1 MDFSQRM
8 KDLLLPPGPPSIR
21 PATNSLAATGSV
33 TRLTSGNSPSKDNVA
48 AGVPAASMV
57 LDLPERKGVRR
68 APINEEA
75 VEPGELGSYM
85 SVRVPKNPATRAMIT
100 RALKNHY
107 LFSSLDQ
114 HEVDEMIDVMSMVTI
129 ASGDNVIAQGT
140 PGNCFY
146 VLENGC
152 CDIVVD
158 GELVGKY
165 TNGDAFGELALLY
178 NCPRAATIRATTPC
192 VLWSVERTTF
202 RQIMAT
208 TASAT
213 QLARVNF
220 LKNVE
225 LLQRLSNN
233 QLQKVAAALKLQRF
247 HDGDYIIRQGEDGN
261 TFYIIVEGK
270 VRCTARGHGAD
281 AAEKELMMLY
291 RGNYFGEMALMLN
304 EPRQANCI
312 AVGNVDCY
320 VMDRVQFTKLLGP
333 LRSLI
338 DRQMRIRVLRSVPL
352 LSSLTDDE
360 LDLLAH
366 ALNVVTFDDKA
377 TIIRE
382 GDAGDIFYMIS
393 DGKVSVRKSGFEIM
407 QLRSGEFFGERA
419 LLSCEP
425 RAADCV
431 AIGRVECLTLQRDS
445 FEKLLGKL
453 DHIMQRE
460 IQRQQ
465 LMQQAVLGKSTPRGQ
480 SGTQP
485 AAPAAKKMQFKDLEK
500 IRTIGTGTFGRVFLV
515 RHRPTNQAFALKCMQ
530 KANIVETHQ
539 QKNVLYE
546 KGIIAECDHPFIL
559 KLYETFSDA
568 NQLYMLFELVQGGE
582 LWSLLYEKAFKVPK
596 GVCGAFDVP
605 VARFYASNVVEALRY
620 LQKMNVAYRD
630 LKPENLVLDSAGY
643 LKVVDF
649 GFAKHVPYYKGG
661 ALQER
666 SFTLCGT
673 PEYLAPELVLNKG
686 HGKAV
691 DHWALGCLL
700 YELIA
705 GRTPFQHNDQNKI
718 FEKILQGRAQ
728 IKFHPKFDPDA
739 KDLVLKL
746 LEPNPALRIGS
757 LAGGMQ
763 DVLDHPFF
771 SNVKFDWAALATK
784 NMKAPYAP
792 AIKDPFDAG
801 NFDAYPEDNN
811 VRPYHGHDMFEGF

>member
-8 KDLLLPPGPPSIR
+8 KDLILPPGPPTIR
-21 PATNSLAATGSV
+21 PSTMSGATTIVGAIPSAAAIMDMS
-33 TRLTSGNSPSKDNVA
+33 
-48 AGVPAASMV
+48 
-57 LDLPERKGVRR
+57 ERKGVRR
-68 APINEEA
+68 APINEGA
-75 VEPGELGSYM
+75 VEPGDLS
-85 SVRVPKNPATRAMIT
+85 SSTHVRVPKNNQTRLMIT
-100 RALKNHY
+100 KALKSHY

-114 HEVDEMIDVMSMVTI
+114 GEIDEMIDVMAMVTTQG
-129 ASGDNVIAQGT
+129 GDDVISQGT
-140 PGNCFY
+140 AGNCFY
-146 VLENGC
+146 VLESGS

-158 GELVGKY
+158 NELVGKY
-165 TNGDAFGELALLY
+165 NSGDAFGELALLY
-178 NCPRAATIRATTPC
+178 NCPRAATIRATTGC
-192 VLWSVERTTF
+192 ILWTVERTMF
-202 RQIMAT
+202 RKIMAT

-247 HDGDYIIRQGEDGN
+247 NDGDYIIKQGEDGN

-270 VRCTARGHGAD
+270 VRCTSRGSGPD
-281 AAEKELMMLY
+281 AVEKELMLLY

-304 EPRQANCI
+304 EPRQANCV

-320 VMDRVQFTKLLGP
+320 VMDRAQFTKLLGP

-360 LDLLAH
+360 LDILAH
-366 ALNVVTFDDKA
+366 ALNVVSFEDKSV
-377 TIIRE
+377 IIKE
-382 GDAGDIFYMIS
+382 GDAGDTFYMIS

-419 LLSCEP
+419 LLANEP
-425 RAADCV
+425 RAADCI
-431 AIGRVECLTLQRDS
+431 ALGRVECLTLQRDA

-460 IQRQQ
+460 MQRQQ
-465 LMQQAVLGKSTPRGQ
+465 LMQQSVMGKIDPRL
-480 SGTQP
+480 SGGVSAP
-485 AAPAAKKMQFKDLEK
+485 PAAKKILFKDLEK
-500 IRTIGTGTFGRVFLV
+500 IRTIGTGTFGRVVLV

-546 KGIIAECDHPFIL
+546 KGIISECSHPFIL
-559 KLYETFSDA
+559 KLFETYTDQH
-568 NQLYMLFELVQGGE
+568 QLYMLFELVQGGE
-582 LWSLLYEKAFKVPK
+582 LWSLLYEKSFQVAK
-596 GVCGAFDVP
+596 GVCGAFDLP
-605 VARFYASNVVEALRY
+605 VARFYASNVVESLRY
-620 LQKMNVAYRD
+620 LQKMDVAYRD
-630 LKPENLVLDSAGY
+630 LKPENLVIDSAGY

-649 GFAKHVPYYKGG
+649 GFAKHVPYYRSGM
-661 ALQER
+661 LFER

-700 YELIA
+700 YELLS

-718 FEKILQGRAQ
+718 FEKILQGRTQ
-728 IKFHPKFDPDA
+728 VKFHPKFDADA

-757 LAGGMQ
+757 LAGGMD
-763 DVLDHPFF
+763 DVVNHAFF
-771 SNVKFDWAALATK
+771 ANARFDWAALVQK
-784 NMKAPYAP
+784 SLKAPFVP
-792 AIKDPFDAG
+792 AIKDTFDSG
-801 NFDAYPEDNN
+801 NFDAYPEDAN
-811 VRPYHGHDMFEGF
+811 VRPFHGTDAFEGF

>member
-1 MDFSQRM
+1 MEFSQRM
-8 KDLLLPPGPPSIR
+8 KDLILPPGPPAIR
-21 PATNSLAATGSV
+21 PSTMAAATVVGSV
-33 TRLTSGNSPSKDNVA
+33 PS
-48 AGVPAASMV
+48 AASI
-57 LDLPERKGVRR
+57 LDMNERKGVRR
-68 APINEEA
+68 APINEGA
-75 VEPGELGSYM
+75 VEPGDLSAVTH
-85 SVRVPKNPATRAMIT
+85 VRVPKNNQTRAMIT
-100 RALKNHY
+100 RALKSHY

-114 HEVDEMIDVMSMVTI
+114 GEIDEMIDVMAMVTVQC
-129 ASGDNVIAQGT
+129 GDNVISQGAA
-140 PGNCFY
+140 GNCFY
-146 VLENGC
+146 VLESGS

-158 GELVGKY
+158 NELVGKY
-165 TNGDAFGELALLY
+165 SNGDAFGELALLY
-178 NCPRAATIRATTPC
+178 NCPRAATIRATSGC
-192 VLWSVERTTF
+192 ILWTVERTMF
-202 RQIMAT
+202 RRIMAT

-247 HDGDYIIRQGEDGN
+247 SDGDYIIRQGEDGN

-270 VRCTARGHGAD
+270 VRCTSRGSGAD
-281 AAEKELMMLY
+281 AAEKELMTLC

-312 AVGNVDCY
+312 AIGNVDCY
-320 VMDRVQFTKLLGP
+320 VMDRTQFTTLLGP

-352 LSSLTDDE
+352 LSSLTDEE
-360 LDLLAH
+360 LDILAH
-366 ALNVVTFDDKA
+366 ALNVVSFEDKSV
-377 TIIRE
+377 IIKE
-382 GDAGDIFYMIS
+382 GDAGDTFYMIS

-419 LLSCEP
+419 LLANEP

-431 AIGRVECLTLQRDS
+431 AFGRVECLTLQRDA

-465 LMQQAVLGKSTPRGQ
+465 LMAQAALGKMDAR
-480 SGTQP
+480 
-485 AAPAAKKMQFKDLEK
+485 AAPAAAKQILFKDLEK
-500 IRTIGTGTFGRVFLV
+500 IRTIGTGTFGRVILV
-515 RHRPTNQAFALKCMQ
+515 RHQPTSQAFALKCMQ

-546 KGIIAECDHPFIL
+546 KGIISECDHPFIL
-559 KLYETFSDA
+559 KLFETYSDP

-582 LWSLLYEKAFKVPK
+582 LWSLLYEKSFQIPK
-596 GVCGAFDVP
+596 GVCGAFDLP
-605 VARFYASNVVEALRY
+605 AARFYASNV
-620 LQKMNVAYRD
+620 
-630 LKPENLVLDSAGY
+630 
-643 LKVVDF
+643 
-649 GFAKHVPYYKGG
+649 HVPYYRSGM
-661 ALQER
+661 LFER

-700 YELIA
+700 YELIS

-718 FEKILQGRAQ
+718 FEKILQGRTHV
-728 IKFHPKFDPDA
+728 KFHPKFDADA

-757 LAGGMQ
+757 LAGGMD
-763 DVLDHPFF
+763 DVANHPFF
-771 SNVKFDWAALATK
+771 TSARFDWAALVAKATK
-784 NMKAPYAP
+784 APFVP
-792 AIKDPFDAG
+792 VIKDTFDSG
-801 NFDAYPEDNN
+801 NFDAYPEDAA
-811 VRPYHGHDMFEGF
+811 VRPFRGTDSFEGF

>member
-8 KDLLLPPGPPSIR
+8 KDLITPPTAPSVRPSNMTSLSSGPAMTVAHHHQVASTILPP
-21 PATNSLAATGSV
+21 SLDAV
-33 TRLTSGNSPSKDNVA
+33 
-48 AGVPAASMV
+48 M
-57 LDLPERKGVRR
+57 DLSERKAGALRR
-68 APINEEA
+68 APINEQA
-75 VEPGELGSYM
+75 VEPGDLRS
-85 SVRVPKNPATRAMIT
+85 STHVRVPKNNQTRAMIT
-100 RALKNHY
+100 KALKSHY
-107 LFSSLDQ
+107 LFSSLEQ
-114 HEVDEMIDVMSMVTI
+114 SEIDEMIDVMAMVTVQ
-129 ASGDNVIAQGT
+129 AGDNVIAQGT

-146 VLENGC
+146 VLESGA

-158 GELVGKY
+158 AQLVGKY
-165 TNGDAFGELALLY
+165 ANGDAFGELALLY
-178 NCPRAATIRATTPC
+178 NCPRAATIRATTGC
-192 VLWSVERTTF
+192 ILWSVERTMF
-202 RQIMAT
+202 RKIMAT

-220 LKNVE
+220 LKNVD

-247 HDGDYIIRQGEDGN
+247 TDGEYIIRQGEEGN

-270 VRCTARGHGAD
+270 VRCTSRGLGAD
-281 AAEKELMMLY
+281 AQEKELMMLY

-312 AVGNVDCY
+312 AVGSVDCY
-320 VMDRVQFTKLLGP
+320 VMDRTSFTKLLGP

-360 LDLLAH
+360 LDILAH
-366 ALNVVTFDDKA
+366 ALNVVSYDDSTK
-377 TIIRE
+377 IIKE
-382 GDAGDIFYMIS
+382 GDAGDTFFMIS
-393 DGKVSVRKSGFEIM
+393 DGKVAVRKAGHEIM
-407 QLRSGEFFGERA
+407 ELRSGEFFGERA
-419 LLSCEP
+419 LLANEP

-431 AIGRVECLTLQRDS
+431 AVGRVECLTLQRES
-445 FEKLLGKL
+445 FERLLGKL

-460 IQRQQ
+460 IQRQHM
-465 LMQQAVLGKSTPRGQ
+465 MQQAVLGRQPP
-480 SGTQP
+480 SGAGGATQP
-485 AAPAAKKMQFKDLEK
+485 AAKKYLFKDLEK
-500 IRTIGTGTFGRVFLV
+500 IRTIGTGTFGRVILV

-539 QKNVLYE
+539 QKNVVYE
-546 KGIIAECDHPFIL
+546 KGIISECSHPFIL
-559 KLYETFSDA
+559 KLHETFADQH
-568 NQLYMLFELVQGGE
+568 QLYMLFELVQGGE

-596 GVCGAFDVP
+596 GVCGAFDLP
-605 VARFYASNVVEALRY
+605 VARFYAANVAEALHY
-620 LQKMNVAYRD
+620 LQKMQVAYRD

-649 GFAKHVPYYKGG
+649 GFAKHVPFHKNGT
-661 ALQER
+661 LQER

-718 FEKILQGRAQ
+718 FEKILQGRAL
-728 IKFHPKFDPDA
+728 IKFHARFDADA

-763 DVLDHPFF
+763 DVVNHPFF
-771 SNVKFDWAALATK
+771 THAKFDWAAMVKKT
-784 NMKAPYAP
+784 MKAPYVP
-792 AIKDPFDAG
+792 AIKDTFDAA
-801 NFDAYPEDNN
+801 NFDAYPEDTS
-811 VRPYHGHDMFEGF
+811 VRAYNGADVFEGF

>member
-1 MDFSQRM
+1 MEFSQRM
-8 KDLLLPPGPPSIR
+8 KDLILPPSPPMIR
-21 PATNSLAATGSV
+21 PSTMAVTTVVGSV
-33 TRLTSGNSPSKDNVA
+33 PSAV
-48 AGVPAASMV
+48 SI
-57 LDLPERKGVRR
+57 LDLSERKGVRR
-68 APINEEA
+68 APINEGA
-75 VEPGELGSYM
+75 VEPGDLSAV
-85 SVRVPKNPATRAMIT
+85 SHVRVPKNNQTRAMIT
-100 RALKNHY
+100 RSLKSHY

-114 HEVDEMIDVMSMVTI
+114 SEIDEMIDVMAMVTVQ
-129 ASGDNVIAQGT
+129 SGDNVISQGAA
-140 PGNCFY
+140 GNCFY
-146 VLENGC
+146 VLESGS

-158 GELVGKY
+158 NALVGKY

-178 NCPRAATIRATTPC
+178 NCPRAATIHATSGC
-192 VLWSVERTTF
+192 ILWTVERTMF
-202 RQIMAT
+202 RKIMAT

-247 HDGDYIIRQGEDGN
+247 SDGDYIIRQGEDGQ

-270 VRCTARGHGAD
+270 VRCTSRGSGAD
-281 AAEKELMMLY
+281 AAEKELMTLC

-304 EPRQANCI
+304 EPRQANCV

-320 VMDRVQFTKLLGP
+320 VMDRAQFTTLLGP

-352 LSSLTDDE
+352 LASLTDDE
-360 LDLLAH
+360 LDILAH
-366 ALNVVTFDDKA
+366 ALNVVSFEDKSV
-377 TIIRE
+377 IIKE
-382 GDAGDIFYMIS
+382 GAAGDTFYMIS

-419 LLSCEP
+419 LLANEP
-425 RAADCV
+425 RAADCI
-431 AIGRVECLTLQRDS
+431 AFGRVECLTLERVA

-465 LMQQAVLGKSTPRGQ
+465 LMAQAAFGKINTR
-480 SGTQP
+480 
-485 AAPAAKKMQFKDLEK
+485 AAPAAPKKILFKDLEK
-500 IRTIGTGTFGRVFLV
+500 LRTIGTGTFGRVVLV
-515 RHRPTNQAFALKCMQ
+515 HHRPTSQAFALKCMQ
-530 KANIVETHQ
+530 KANIVETQQ

-546 KGIIAECDHPFIL
+546 KGIISECDHPFIL
-559 KLYETFSDA
+559 KLFETYADE

-582 LWSLLYEKAFKVPK
+582 LWSLLYEKSFQVPK
-596 GVCGAFDVP
+596 GTCGAFDVP
-605 VARFYASNVVEALRY
+605 AARFYASNVVEALRY
-620 LQKMNVAYRD
+620 LQKMDVAYRD
-630 LKPENLVLDSAGY
+630 LKPENLVLDSVGY

-649 GFAKHVPYYKGG
+649 GFAKHVPYYRSNM
-661 ALQER
+661 LFER

-700 YELIA
+700 YELLA

-718 FEKILQGRAQ
+718 FEKILQGRTHV
-728 IKFHPKFDPDA
+728 KFHPKFDADA

-757 LAGGMQ
+757 LAGGMD
-763 DVLDHPFF
+763 DVANHPFF
-771 SNVKFDWAALATK
+771 TSVRFDWAALVAKTT
-784 NMKAPYAP
+784 KAPFVP
-792 AIKDPFDAG
+792 VIKDTFDSG
-801 NFDAYPEDNN
+801 NFDAYPEDAAI
-811 VRPYHGHDMFEGF
+811 RPFHGTDNFVGF

>member
-8 KDLLLPPGPPSIR
+8 RDLLMPPAAPAVRPSN
-21 PATNSLAATGSV
+21 ATTNGAATV
-33 TRLTSGNSPSKDNVA
+33 MAL
-48 AGVPAASMV
+48 AGLHDQGHAPAADVVM
-57 LDLPERKGVRR
+57 DLPERKGVRR

-75 VEPGELGSYM
+75 VEPGDLGAISH
-85 SVRVPKNPATRAMIT
+85 VRVPKNNQTRAMIT
-100 RALKNHY
+100 KALKSHY
-107 LFSSLDQ
+107 LFSSLEQ
-114 HEVDEMIDVMSMVTI
+114 GEVDEMIDVMAMVTVQ
-129 ASGDNVIAQGT
+129 AGDNVIAQGT
-140 PGNCFY
+140 AGNCFY
-146 VLENGC
+146 VLESGS

-158 GELVGKY
+158 GQLVGKY
-165 TNGDAFGELALLY
+165 ANGDAFGELALLY
-178 NCPRAATIRATTPC
+178 NCPRAATIRATTGC
-192 VLWSVERTTF
+192 ILWSVERTMF
-202 RQIMAT
+202 RKIMAT

-247 HDGDYIIRQGEDGN
+247 NDGEFIIRQGEEGN

-270 VRCTARGHGAD
+270 VRCTSRGLGAD
-281 AAEKELMMLY
+281 SSEKELMTLQ

-312 AVGNVDCY
+312 AVGSVDCY
-320 VMDRVQFTKLLGP
+320 VMDRAQFTKLLGP

-360 LDLLAH
+360 LDILAH
-366 ALNVVTFDDKA
+366 ALNVVSFEDNA
-377 TIIRE
+377 TIIKE
-382 GDAGDIFYMIS
+382 GDAGDTFFMIS

-419 LLSCEP
+419 LLANEP

-431 AIGRVECLTLQRDS
+431 AIGRVECLTLQRDA
-445 FEKLLGKL
+445 FERLLGKL
-453 DHIMQRE
+453 EHIMQRE

-465 LMQQAVLGKSTPRGQ
+465 MMAQ
-480 SGTQP
+480 SVIGRMPVTTP
-485 AAPAAKKMQFKDLEK
+485 AAPAQKKILFKDLEK

-539 QKNVLYE
+539 QKNVVYE
-546 KGIIAECDHPFIL
+546 KGIISECDHPFIL
-559 KLYETFSDA
+559 KLHETFSDQ

-596 GVCGAFDVP
+596 GVCGAFDLP
-605 VARFYASNVVEALRY
+605 VARFYAANVTEALRY
-620 LQKMNVAYRD
+620 LQKMEVAYRD
-630 LKPENLVLDSAGY
+630 LKPENLVIDSAGY

-649 GFAKHVPYYKGG
+649 GFAKHVPYYKNGVV
-661 ALQER
+661 QER

-691 DHWALGCLL
+691 DHWALGCLI

-718 FEKILQGRAQ
+718 FEKILQGRQ
-728 IKFHPKFDPDA
+728 FVKFHPRFDADA
-739 KDLVLKL
+739 KDLVMKL

-763 DVLDHPFF
+763 DVVNHPFF
-771 SNVKFDWAALATK
+771 ANAKFDWSALVKKTT
-784 NMKAPYAP
+784 KAPYVP
-792 AIKDPFDAG
+792 QIKDPFDAG
-801 NFDAYPEDNN
+801 NFDAYPEDANI
-811 VRPYHGHDMFEGF
+811 RPFHGTDVFEGF